1 MIALQQRIAG
11 VFSRFHKDGHQKE
24 YELSIKQER
33 GHLIE
38 RFMNSEEYEKAIK
51 PLLDDMREH
60 FSGMLQRGHELEPDV
75 DKARGA
81 LDCLDKI
88 QSLLIESIQIGKK
101 AETQLT
107 RMKER
112 IHARRSK

>member
-1 MIALQQRIAG
+1 MIAVQRRIAG
-11 VFSRFHKDGHQKE
+11 VLKRFRRDPQERE
-24 YELSIKQER
+24 YELSQKQER
-33 GHLIE
+33 GRLIE
-38 RFMNSEEYEKAIK
+38 MLLNSEEYKNGLK
-51 PLLDDMREH
+51 PLLDNMRNQ
-60 FSGMLQRGHELEPDV
+60 FTGMLQRGHELEPDV

-107 RMKER
+107 QMKER

>member
-1 MIALQQRIAG
+1 MIAVEQRIAG
-11 VFSRFHKDGHQKE
+11 VLRRFRRDPQQREHD
-24 YELSIKQER
+24 LSVKQER

-38 RFMNSEEYEKAIK
+38 RLMNSEEYKKAFK
-51 PLLDDMREH
+51 PLLDDMREQ

-88 QSLLIESIQIGKK
+88 QSVLIESIQIGKK

-107 RMKER
+107 KLKER